1 MTIHQLDAMFPWISF
16 AYGTLVTL
24 ALNWPGL
31 LDKAGQRLPGPLVN
45 QLKSHRILGLICLV
59 VGALWVLQN
68 LWLL

>member
-1 MTIHQLDAMFPWISF
+1 M
-16 AYGTLVTL
+16 TL